1 MINDFLKLPI
11 VKLIAMIALIYYI
24 FEKTKNDPSSI
35 SHQINK
41 ENIAKSIDV
50 VKQNMQNISNVKE
63 GVKNNSEEGI
73 ANIENSY
80 EVGVEKAELSYQ
92 DIRQGLGGALVKCGS
107 EVEIEYTLMNKNNG
121 DIVNKSKMKFD
132 IGSRFNKIIE
142 KALIGMSA
150 GAERIVDI
158 PKNFKMGDK
167 IYDYMIQTSDMTYK
181 ISLMKVSEE
190 VKVGAVCDE

>member
-92 DIRQGLGGALVKCGS
+92 DIRQGLGGAQVKCGS

-181 ISLMKVSEE
+181 ISVMKVSEE

>member
-1 MINDFLKLPI
+1 MINEFLKLPI
-11 VKLIAMIALIYYI
+11 VKLIAMIALVFYI

-63 GVKNNSEEGI
+63 GIKNYSEDGV
-73 ANIENSY
+73 ANVENSY
-80 EVGVEKAELSYQ
+80 EVGVEKTELSYQ
-92 DIRQGLGGALVKCGS
+92 DIRQGIGGAQVRCGS
-107 EVEIEYTLMNKNNG
+107 EVEIEYTLMNKING

-132 IGSRFNKIIE
+132 IGSKFNKIIE
-142 KALIGMSA
+142 KALIGMSV

-158 PKNFKMGDK
+158 PKTFKTGDN
-167 IYDYMIQTSDMTYK
+167 IYDALIQNSSMTYK

-190 VKVGAVCDE
+190 FKSGVVCDE

>member
-63 GVKNNSEEGI
+63 EMKNNSEEGV
-73 ANIENSY
+73 ANIKNSY
-80 EVGVEKAELSYQ
+80 EVGVEKEELTYQ
-92 DIRQGLGGALVKCGS
+92 DVRQGVGGAQVKCGS
-107 EVEIEYTLMNKNNG
+107 EVEIEYILMNKNNG

-158 PKNFKMGDK
+158 PKNFKMGDN
-167 IYDYMIQTSDMTYK
+167 IYDYMIQTSNMTYK

>member
-63 GVKNNSEEGI
+63 GIKNNAEEGI

-80 EVGVEKAELSYQ
+80 EVGVEKTELSYQ
-92 DIRQGLGGALVKCGS
+92 DIRQGIGGAQVKCGS

>member
-11 VKLIAMIALIYYI
+11 VKLIAMIALVFYI

-41 ENIAKSIDV
+41 ENISKSIDV

-63 GVKNNSEEGI
+63 VIKNNAEEGV

-80 EVGVEKAELSYQ
+80 EVGSEKTELSYQ
-92 DIRQGLGGALVKCGS
+92 DIRQGVGGAQVKCGS
-107 EVEIEYTLMNKNNG
+107 EVEIEYILMNKNNG

-158 PKNFKMGDK
+158 PKTFKTGDN
-167 IYDYMIQTSDMTYK
+167 IYDYMIQNSNMTYK
-181 ISLMKVSEE
+181 ILLMKVSDE
-190 VKVGAVCDE
+190 VNAGKVCDE

>member
-1 MINDFLKLPI
+1 MINEFLKLPI
-11 VKLIAMIALIYYI
+11 VKLIAMIALVFYI

-63 GVKNNSEEGI
+63 DIKNYSEDGV

-80 EVGVEKAELSYQ
+80 EVGVEKTELSYQ
-92 DIRQGLGGALVKCGS
+92 DVRQGMGGAQVKCGS

-150 GAERIVDI
+150 GGERIVDI
-158 PKNFKMGDK
+158 PKTFKTGDN
-167 IYDYMIQTSDMTYK
+167 IYDAMIQNSNMSYK

-190 VKVGAVCDE
+190 IKIGAVCDE

>member
-50 VKQNMQNISNVKE
+50 VKQNMQNISNVKGE
-63 GVKNNSEEGI
+63 IKNNSEEGI

-181 ISLMKVSEE
+181 ISVMKVSEE

>member
-63 GVKNNSEEGI
+63 GIKNNAEEGI

-80 EVGVEKAELSYQ
+80 EVGVEKTELSYQ
-92 DIRQGLGGALVKCGS
+92 DIRQGIGGAQVKCGS

-158 PKNFKMGDK
+158 PKTFKMGDK

>member
-158 PKNFKMGDK
+158 PKTFKMGDK

>member
-1 MINDFLKLPI
+1 MINEFLKLPI
-11 VKLIAMIALIYYI
+11 VKLIAMIALVFYI

-63 GVKNNSEEGI
+63 GIKNYSEDGV

-80 EVGVEKAELSYQ
+80 EIGVEKTELSYQ
-92 DIRQGLGGALVKCGS
+92 DIRQGMGGTQVTCGS

-132 IGSRFNKIIE
+132 IGGRFNKIIE

-158 PKNFKMGDK
+158 PKTFKTGDN
-167 IYDYMIQTSDMTYK
+167 IYDAMIQNSNMTYK

-190 VKVGAVCDE
+190 IKIGMACDE

>member
-132 IGSRFNKIIE
+132 IGSRFNAIIE

>member
-41 ENIAKSIDV
+41 ENISKSIDV

-63 GVKNNSEEGI
+63 GIK
-73 ANIENSY
+73 
-80 EVGVEKAELSYQ
+80 LSYQ
-92 DIRQGLGGALVKCGS
+92 DIRQGVGGAQVKCGS
-107 EVEIEYTLMNKNNG
+107 EVEIEYILMNKNNG

-158 PKNFKMGDK
+158 PKTFKTGDN
-167 IYDYMIQTSDMTYK
+167 IYDYMIQNSNMTYK
-181 ISLMKVSEE
+181 ILLMKVSDE
-190 VKVGAVCDE
+190 VNAGKVCDE

>member
-11 VKLIAMIALIYYI
+11 VKLIAMIALVFYI

-50 VKQNMQNISNVKE
+50 VKQNMQNISNVKD
-63 GVKNNSEEGI
+63 GIKNNAEEGI

-80 EVGVEKAELSYQ
+80 EVGSEKTELSYQ
-92 DIRQGLGGALVKCGS
+92 DIRQGVGGAQVKCGS
-107 EVEIEYTLMNKNNG
+107 EVEIEYILMNKNNG

-158 PKNFKMGDK
+158 PKTFKTGDN
-167 IYDYMIQTSDMTYK
+167 IYDYMIQNSNMTYK
-181 ISLMKVSEE
+181 ILLMKVSDE
-190 VKVGAVCDE
+190 VNAGKVCDE

>member
-92 DIRQGLGGALVKCGS
+92 DIRQGLGGAQVKCGS

-132 IGSRFNKIIE
+132 IGSRFNAIIE

-181 ISLMKVSEE
+181 ISVMKVSEE

>member
-63 GVKNNSEEGI
+63 GIKNNAEEGI

-80 EVGVEKAELSYQ
+80 EVGVEKTELSYQ
-92 DIRQGLGGALVKCGS
+92 DIRQGIGGAQVKCGS

-158 PKNFKMGDK
+158 PKTFKMGDK
-167 IYDYMIQTSDMTYK
+167 IYDYMIQNSNMTYK
-181 ISLMKVSEE
+181 ISVIKVSEE

>member
-132 IGSRFNKIIE
+132 IGSRFNAIIE

-181 ISLMKVSEE
+181 ISVMKVSEE

>member
-11 VKLIAMIALIYYI
+11 VKLIAMIALVFYI

-41 ENIAKSIDV
+41 ENISKSIDV

-63 GVKNNSEEGI
+63 GIKNNAEEGI

-80 EVGVEKAELSYQ
+80 EVGVEKTELSYQ
-92 DIRQGLGGALVKCGS
+92 DIRQGVGGAQVKCGS
-107 EVEIEYTLMNKNNG
+107 EVEIEYILMNKNNG

-158 PKNFKMGDK
+158 PKTFKTGDN
-167 IYDYMIQTSDMTYK
+167 IYDYMIQNSNMTYK
-181 ISLMKVSEE
+181 ILLMKVSDE
-190 VKVGAVCDE
+190 VNAGKVCDE

>member
-63 GVKNNSEEGI
+63 GIKNNSEEGI

-181 ISLMKVSEE
+181 ISVMKVSEE